1 MSSYTLDAPLDT
13 YAKRASTR
21 AIFFVAGFAMGL
33 WASLV
38 PYAQNRLHFN
48 AGSLGLLL
56 LCLGTGSLL
65 AMLFSGR
72 LIGRFGCR
80 NIMLLGIV
88 LICIFLPTLA
98 VIDQFSFM
106 ALCLFFFGAG
116 IGLADVAVNVQG
128 SLVEQSS
135 DKPLMSGFHCL
146 FSIGSIAGAGGGAI
160 LFTLGLTPLTVTFIA
175 IAVIAIIT
183 ATVFNQLIPL
193 GDNKES
199 TEPVITKPKPNVRLM
214 LMALMCMICFMAEGA
229 VLDWSGV
236 FLTND
241 RGLDIK
247 YAGWG
252 FAIFGGTMSIMRFTG
267 DKVVSLLGRKPVLV
281 LSSIIAMIGYA
292 VAVMI
297 PDWKFTLL
305 GFALV
310 GIGAANIV
318 PVLITLAAQEKV
330 MPVNM
335 SVALVATLGYFGVL
349 GGPALIGFIA
359 HLTDLYTAFA
369 IMALTFLVIAV
380 GAFKL
385 NYTADESLPQE

>member
-1 MSSYTLDAPLDT
+1 MSTHTIDYPLDSQ
-13 YAKRASTR
+13 AKRVATR

-38 PYAQNRLHFN
+38 PYAQNRLNFD
-48 AGSLGLLL
+48 AGSLGMLL

-65 AMLFSGR
+65 AMLFSGK
-72 LIGRFGCR
+72 LIGRLGCR
-80 NIMLLGIV
+80 RIMLLGIA
-88 LICIFLPTLA
+88 LTCFFLPTLA
-98 VIDQFSFM
+98 IIDQFPLM

-116 IGLADVAVNVQG
+116 IGLVDVAVNVQG

-160 LFTLGLTPLTVTFIA
+160 LFTIGLMPISVTL
-175 IAVIAIIT
+175 IAVAVMAIIT
-183 ATVFNQLIPL
+183 STVFNELIPF
-193 GDNKES
+193 GDHKQPNES
-199 TEPVITKPKPNVRLM
+199 VITKPRPNFRLI

-229 VLDWSGV
+229 ILDWSGV

-241 RGLDIK
+241 RGLDIVH
-247 YAGWG
+247 AGWG
-252 FAIFGGTMSIMRFTG
+252 FAIFGGTMSVMRFTG
-267 DKVVSLLGRKPVLV
+267 DKVVSLLGRKRVLIF
-281 LSSIIAMIGYA
+281 SSVFAMMGYA
-292 VAVMI
+292 IAVII

-310 GIGAANIV
+310 GVGAANIV
-318 PVLITLAAQEKV
+318 PVLITLAGQEKV

-335 SVALVATLGYFGVL
+335 SVAMVATMGYFGIL

-359 HLTDLYTAFA
+359 HLTNLYIAFS
-369 IMALTFLVIAV
+369 IVALTFIVIGM

-385 NYTADESLPQE
+385 KYTSD

>member
-1 MSSYTLDAPLDT
+1 MSTHPIDYPLDSQ
-13 YAKRASTR
+13 AKRVATR

-38 PYAQNRLHFN
+38 PYAQNRLNFD
-48 AGSLGLLL
+48 AGSLGMLL

-65 AMLFSGR
+65 AMLFSGK
-72 LIGRFGCR
+72 LIGRLGCR
-80 NIMLLGIV
+80 RIMLLGIA
-88 LICIFLPTLA
+88 LTCFFLPTLA
-98 VIDQFSFM
+98 IIDQFPLM

-116 IGLADVAVNVQG
+116 IGLVDVAVNVQG

-160 LFTLGLTPLTVTFIA
+160 LFTIGLMPITVTL
-175 IAVIAIIT
+175 IAVAVMAIIT
-183 ATVFNQLIPL
+183 STVFNELIPF
-193 GDNKES
+193 GDHKQPNES
-199 TEPVITKPKPNVRLM
+199 VITKPRPNFRLI

-229 VLDWSGV
+229 ILDWSGV

-241 RGLDIK
+241 RGLDIVH
-247 YAGWG
+247 AGWG
-252 FAIFGGTMSIMRFTG
+252 FAIFGGTMSVMRFTG
-267 DKVVSLLGRKPVLV
+267 DKVVSLLGRKRVLIF
-281 LSSIIAMIGYA
+281 SSVFAMMGYA
-292 VAVMI
+292 IAVII

-310 GIGAANIV
+310 GVGAANIV
-318 PVLITLAAQEKV
+318 PVLITLAGQEKV

-335 SVALVATLGYFGVL
+335 SVAMVATMGYFGIL

-359 HLTDLYTAFA
+359 HLTNLYIAFS
-369 IMALTFLVIAV
+369 IVALTFIVIGM

-385 NYTADESLPQE
+385 KYTSD

>member
-1 MSSYTLDAPLDT
+1 MSSSTLDATLDT
-13 YAKRASTR
+13 YAKRSATR

-38 PYAQNRLHFN
+38 PYAQNRLHFD

-65 AMLFSGR
+65 AMLFSGK

-80 NIMLLGIV
+80 NIMLLGIA
-88 LICIFLPTLA
+88 LACIFLPTLA
-98 VIDQFSFM
+98 IIDQFPLM

-128 SLVEQSS
+128 SLVEQPS

-146 FSIGSIAGAGGGAI
+146 FSVGSIAGAGGGAI
-160 LFTLGLTPLTVTFIA
+160 LFTLGLMPLAVTFIA
-175 IAVIAIIT
+175 ITVIAIIT
-183 ATVFNQLIPL
+183 VTVFNELIPF
-193 GDNKES
+193 GDHKEP
-199 TEPVITKPKPNVRLM
+199 TEQAITKPKPNFRLV

-241 RGLDIK
+241 RGLDITH
-247 YAGWG
+247 AGWG

-267 DKVVSLLGRKPVLV
+267 DKVVSLLGRKRVLV

-292 VAVMI
+292 VAVII

-310 GIGAANIV
+310 GVGAANIV
-318 PVLITLAAQEKV
+318 PVLITLAGQEKV

-335 SVALVATLGYFGVL
+335 SVAMVATLGYFGVL

-385 NYTADESLPQE
+385 KYINEE

>member
-1 MSSYTLDAPLDT
+1 MSSHVVDYPLDT
-13 YAKRASTR
+13 QAKRTSTR
-21 AIFFVAGFAMGL
+21 SIFFVAGFAMGL

-48 AGSLGLLL
+48 AGSLGMLL

-65 AMLFSGR
+65 AMLFSGK

-80 NIMLLGIV
+80 KIILLGIAFSAV
-88 LICIFLPTLA
+88 FLPTLA
-98 VIDQFSFM
+98 IIDQFPFM
-106 ALCLFFFGAG
+106 ALCLFLFGAG
-116 IGLADVAVNVQG
+116 IGLVDVAVNVQG

-146 FSIGSIAGAGGGAI
+146 FSMGSIAGAGGGAI
-160 LFTLGLTPLTVTFIA
+160 LFTLGLMPLPVTL
-175 IAVIAIIT
+175 IAVAIMVIIT
-183 ATVFNQLIPL
+183 SVVFKELIPF
-193 GDNKES
+193 GDHKEPN
-199 TEPVITKPKPNVRLM
+199 EQPKAKPRPNFRLI

-236 FLTND
+236 FLTNN
-241 RGLDIK
+241 RGLDIAH
-247 YAGWG
+247 AGWG
-252 FAIFGGTMSIMRFTG
+252 FAIFGGTMSVMRFTG
-267 DKVVSLLGRKPVLV
+267 DKVVSILGRKQVLIF
-281 LSSIIAMIGYA
+281 SSVIAMIGYA
-292 VAVMI
+292 IAVI
-297 PDWKFTLL
+297 VPDWKSTLL

-318 PVLITLAAQEKV
+318 PVLITLAGQEKV

-335 SVALVATLGYFGVL
+335 SVAMVATLGYFGIL

-359 HLTDLYTAFA
+359 HLTDLYTAFTVV
-369 IMALTFLVIAV
+369 ALTFIVIAV

-385 NYTADESLPQE
+385 KYSSD

>member
-1 MSSYTLDAPLDT
+1 MSSSTLDTTLDT
-13 YAKRASTR
+13 YAKRSATR

-38 PYAQNRLHFN
+38 PYAQNRLNFD

-65 AMLFSGR
+65 AMLFSGK

-80 NIMLLGIV
+80 NIILLGIA
-88 LICIFLPTLA
+88 LTCIFLPTLA
-98 VIDQFSFM
+98 VIGQFPLM

-146 FSIGSIAGAGGGAI
+146 FSVGSIAGAGGGAI
-160 LFTLGLTPLTVTFIA
+160 LFTLSLMPLSVTFIA

-183 ATVFNQLIPL
+183 VTVFNELIPF
-193 GDNKES
+193 GDHKEP
-199 TEPVITKPKPNVRLM
+199 TEQAITKPRPNFRLV

-236 FLTND
+236 FLTHD
-241 RGLDIK
+241 RGLDITH
-247 YAGWG
+247 AGWG

-267 DKVVSLLGRKPVLV
+267 DKVVSFLGRKRVLV

-292 VAVMI
+292 VVVII

-310 GIGAANIV
+310 GVGAANIV
-318 PVLITLAAQEKV
+318 PVLITLDGQETV

-335 SVALVATLGYFGVL
+335 SVAMVAILGYFGVL

-369 IMALTFLVIAV
+369 IIALTFLIIGI

-385 NYTADESLPQE
+385 KYINEE

>member
-1 MSSYTLDAPLDT
+1 MDT
-13 YAKRASTR
+13 QAKRTSTR
-21 AIFFVAGFAMGL
+21 SIFFVAGFAMGL

-38 PYAQNRLHFN
+38 PYAQERLHFD
-48 AGSLGLLL
+48 AGSLGMLL

-65 AMLFSGR
+65 AMLFSGK

-80 NIMLLGIV
+80 KIMLLGIA
-88 LICIFLPTLA
+88 LTCIFLPTLA
-98 VIDQFSFM
+98 VIDQFPLM

-116 IGLADVAVNVQG
+116 IGLVDVAVNVQG

-160 LFTLGLTPLTVTFIA
+160 LFTIGLMPLPVTLIA
-175 IAVIAIIT
+175 IAVIAIVT
-183 ATVFNQLIPL
+183 AVVFNELIPF
-193 GDNKES
+193 GDHKEPN
-199 TEPVITKPKPNVRLM
+199 EPVITKPRPNFRLV

-229 VLDWSGV
+229 ILDWSGV

-241 RGLDIK
+241 RGLDIAH
-247 YAGWG
+247 AGWG

-267 DKVVSLLGRKPVLV
+267 DKVVSFLGRKRVLIF
-281 LSSIIAMIGYA
+281 SSVFSMIGYA
-292 VAVMI
+292 IAVMV
-297 PDWKFTLL
+297 PDWTFTLL

-318 PVLITLAAQEKV
+318 PVLITLAGQEKV

-335 SVALVATLGYFGVL
+335 SVAMVATMGYFGVL

-359 HLTDLYTAFA
+359 HLTDLYTAFS
-369 IMALTFLVIAV
+369 IVALTFIVITM

-385 NYTADESLPQE
+385 KYSCE

>member
-1 MSSYTLDAPLDT
+1 MSSYTIDFPLDT
-13 YAKRASTR
+13 RAKRTSTR
-21 AIFFVAGFAMGL
+21 AVFFIAGFAMGL

-38 PYAQNRLHFN
+38 PYAQNRLQFD

-65 AMLFSGR
+65 AMLFSGK
-72 LIGRFGCR
+72 LIGHFGCR
-80 NIMLLGIV
+80 KIMSLGIV
-88 LICIFLPTLA
+88 LTCIFLPTLA
-98 VIDQFSFM
+98 IIDQFPLM
-106 ALCLFFFGAG
+106 AVCLFFFGAG
-116 IGLADVAVNVQG
+116 IGLVDVAVNVQG

-146 FSIGSIAGAGGGAI
+146 FSIGSIAGAGGGAT
-160 LFTLGLTPLTVTFIA
+160 LFALGLMPLTVTFIA
-175 IAVIAIIT
+175 IVLIAIIT
-183 ATVFNQLIPL
+183 SAVFNELIPF
-193 GDNKES
+193 GDHKEPS
-199 TEPVITKPKPNVRLM
+199 ESAIAKPRPNFRLV

-241 RGLDIK
+241 RGLDITH
-247 YAGWG
+247 AGWG
-252 FAIFGGTMSIMRFTG
+252 FAVFGGTMSVMRFTG
-267 DKVVSLLGRKPVLV
+267 DKVVSILGRKRVLI
-281 LSSIIAMIGYA
+281 LSSLFAMVGYA
-292 VAVMI
+292 VAVII

-318 PVLITLAAQEKV
+318 PVLITLAGQEKV

-335 SVALVATLGYFGVL
+335 SVAMVATLGYFGVL

-359 HLTDLYTAFA
+359 HLTDLYTAFS
-369 IMALTFLVIAV
+369 IVALTFIVITV

-385 NYTADESLPQE
+385 KYSCD

>member
-1 MSSYTLDAPLDT
+1 MSTHTIAYSLDSQ
-13 YAKRASTR
+13 AKRVATR

-38 PYAQNRLHFN
+38 PYAQNRLNFD
-48 AGSLGLLL
+48 AGSLGMLL
-56 LCLGTGSLL
+56 LCLGGGSLL
-65 AMLFSGR
+65 AMLFSGK
-72 LIGRFGCR
+72 LIGHLGCR
-80 NIMLLGIV
+80 RIMLLGIV
-88 LICIFLPTLA
+88 LTCIFLPTLA
-98 VIDQFSFM
+98 VIDLFPLM

-116 IGLADVAVNVQG
+116 IGLVDVAVNVQG

-160 LFTLGLTPLTVTFIA
+160 LFTIGLMPITVTLIA
-175 IAVIAIIT
+175 AAVMAIIT
-183 ATVFNQLIPL
+183 SAVFNELIPF
-193 GDNKES
+193 GDHKQPNES
-199 TEPVITKPKPNVRLM
+199 AMTKPRPNFRLI

-229 VLDWSGV
+229 ILDWSGV

-241 RGLDIK
+241 RGLDIVH
-247 YAGWG
+247 AGWG

-267 DKVVSLLGRKPVLV
+267 DKVVSLLGRKRVLIF
-281 LSSIIAMIGYA
+281 SSVFAMIGYA
-292 VAVMI
+292 IAVII

-310 GIGAANIV
+310 GVGAANIV
-318 PVLITLAAQEKV
+318 PVLITLAGQEKV

-335 SVALVATLGYFGVL
+335 SVAMVATMGYFGIL

-359 HLTDLYTAFA
+359 HLTNLYIAFS
-369 IMALTFLVIAV
+369 IVALTFLVIV
-380 GAFKL
+380 MGAFKL
-385 NYTADESLPQE
+385 KYTSD

>member
-1 MSSYTLDAPLDT
+1 MSSSTLDATLDT
-13 YAKRASTR
+13 YAKRSATR

-38 PYAQNRLHFN
+38 PYAQNRLHFD

-65 AMLFSGR
+65 AMLFSGK

-80 NIMLLGIV
+80 NIMLLGIA
-88 LICIFLPTLA
+88 LACIFLPTLA
-98 VIDQFSFM
+98 IIDQFPLM

-128 SLVEQSS
+128 SLVEQLS

-146 FSIGSIAGAGGGAI
+146 FSVGSIAGAGGGAI
-160 LFTLGLTPLTVTFIA
+160 LFTLGLMPLAVTFIA
-175 IAVIAIIT
+175 ITVIAIIT
-183 ATVFNQLIPL
+183 VTVFNELIPF
-193 GDNKES
+193 GDHKEP
-199 TEPVITKPKPNVRLM
+199 TEQAITKPKPNFRLV

-241 RGLDIK
+241 RGLDITH
-247 YAGWG
+247 AGWG

-267 DKVVSLLGRKPVLV
+267 DKVVSLLGRKRVLV

-292 VAVMI
+292 VAVII

-310 GIGAANIV
+310 GVGAANIV
-318 PVLITLAAQEKV
+318 PVLITLAGQEKV

-335 SVALVATLGYFGVL
+335 SVAMVATLGYFGVL

-385 NYTADESLPQE
+385 KYINEE

>member
-1 MSSYTLDAPLDT
+1 MSSYIVEYPMDT
-13 YAKRASTR
+13 QAKRTSTR
-21 AIFFVAGFAMGL
+21 SIFFVAGFAMGL

-38 PYAQNRLHFN
+38 PYAQERLHFD
-48 AGSLGLLL
+48 AGSLGMLL

-65 AMLFSGR
+65 AMLFSGK

-80 NIMLLGIV
+80 KIMLLGIA
-88 LICIFLPTLA
+88 LTCIFLPTLA
-98 VIDQFSFM
+98 VIDQFPLM

-116 IGLADVAVNVQG
+116 IGLVDVAVNVQG

-160 LFTLGLTPLTVTFIA
+160 LFTIGLMPLPVTLIA
-175 IAVIAIIT
+175 IAVIAIVT
-183 ATVFNQLIPL
+183 AVVFNELIPF
-193 GDNKES
+193 GDHKEPN
-199 TEPVITKPKPNVRLM
+199 EPVITKPRPNFRLV

-229 VLDWSGV
+229 ILDWSGV

-241 RGLDIK
+241 RGLDIAH
-247 YAGWG
+247 AGWG

-267 DKVVSLLGRKPVLV
+267 DKVVSFLGRKRVLIF
-281 LSSIIAMIGYA
+281 SSVFSMIGYA
-292 VAVMI
+292 IAVMV
-297 PDWKFTLL
+297 PDWTFTLL

-318 PVLITLAAQEKV
+318 PVLITLAGQEKV

-335 SVALVATLGYFGVL
+335 SVAMVATMGYFGVL

-359 HLTDLYTAFA
+359 HLTDLYTAFS
-369 IMALTFLVIAV
+369 IVALTFIVITM

-385 NYTADESLPQE
+385 KYSCE

>member
-1 MSSYTLDAPLDT
+1 MSSYPIDFPMDT
-13 YAKRASTR
+13 RAKRTSTR
-21 AIFFVAGFAMGL
+21 AVFFIAGFAMGL

-38 PYAQNRLHFN
+38 PYAQNRLQFD

-65 AMLFSGR
+65 AMLFSGK
-72 LIGRFGCR
+72 LIGHFGCR
-80 NIMLLGIV
+80 KIMSLGIV
-88 LICIFLPTLA
+88 LTCIFLPTLA
-98 VIDQFSFM
+98 IIDQFPLM
-106 ALCLFFFGAG
+106 AVCLFFFGAG
-116 IGLADVAVNVQG
+116 IGLVDVAVNVQG

-146 FSIGSIAGAGGGAI
+146 FSIGSIAGAGGGAT
-160 LFTLGLTPLTVTFIA
+160 LFALGLMPLTVTFIA
-175 IAVIAIIT
+175 IVLIAIIT
-183 ATVFNQLIPL
+183 SAVFNELIPF
-193 GDNKES
+193 GDHKEPS
-199 TEPVITKPKPNVRLM
+199 ESAIAKPRPNFRLV

-241 RGLDIK
+241 RGLDITH
-247 YAGWG
+247 AGWG
-252 FAIFGGTMSIMRFTG
+252 FAVFGGTMSVMRFTG
-267 DKVVSLLGRKPVLV
+267 DKVVSILGRKRVLI
-281 LSSIIAMIGYA
+281 LSSLFAMVGYA
-292 VAVMI
+292 VAVII

-318 PVLITLAAQEKV
+318 PVLITLAGQEKV

-335 SVALVATLGYFGVL
+335 SVAMVATLGYFGVL

-359 HLTDLYTAFA
+359 HLTDLYTAFS
-369 IMALTFLVIAV
+369 IVALTFIVIAV

-385 NYTADESLPQE
+385 KYSCD

>member
-1 MSSYTLDAPLDT
+1 MSSHVVDYPLDT
-13 YAKRASTR
+13 PATRTSTR
-21 AIFFVAGFAMGL
+21 SIFFVAGFAMGL

-38 PYAQNRLHFN
+38 PYAQNRLHFD
-48 AGSLGLLL
+48 AGSLGMLL

-65 AMLFSGR
+65 AMLFSGK

-80 NIMLLGIV
+80 RIILLGIV
-88 LICIFLPTLA
+88 VSAVFLPTLA
-98 VIDQFSFM
+98 IIDQFPLM

-116 IGLADVAVNVQG
+116 IGLVDVAVNVQG

-146 FSIGSIAGAGGGAI
+146 FSIGSIAGAGGGVI
-160 LFTLGLTPLTVTFIA
+160 LFTLGLMPLPVTL
-175 IAVIAIIT
+175 IAVVIMAIIT
-183 ATVFNQLIPL
+183 SVVFKELIPF
-193 GDNKES
+193 GDHKE
-199 TEPVITKPKPNVRLM
+199 PNQQPKIKPRPNFRLI

-241 RGLDIK
+241 RGLDIAH
-247 YAGWG
+247 AGWG
-252 FAIFGGTMSIMRFTG
+252 FAIFGGTMSVMRFTG
-267 DKVVSLLGRKPVLV
+267 DKVVSILGRKHVLIF
-281 LSSIIAMIGYA
+281 SSIIAMTGYA
-292 VAVMI
+292 IAVII
-297 PDWKFTLL
+297 PDWKFTLF

-318 PVLITLAAQEKV
+318 PVLITLAGQESV

-335 SVALVATLGYFGVL
+335 SVAMVATLGYFGIL

-359 HLTDLYTAFA
+359 HITDLYTAFTVV
-369 IMALTFLVIAV
+369 ALTFIVIAV

-385 NYTADESLPQE
+385 KYSSD